1 MMWWSSTKL
10 FAASAAWGEERVNKR
25 DIFVQ
30 IEQLEEQTGV
40 VHSELGSLKRQII
53 ELLEENKRL
62 SIENQQLRK
71 LLKKETEPITPAL
84 LAVGK
89 VADASTDP
97 AAASVLVKEPTGEGY
112 DNLARIYHEGFHICN
127 VNYGHLRT
135 EGDCL
140 FCMSFLNK

>member
-1 MMWWSSTKL
+1 MGALYT
-10 FAASAAWGEERVNKR
+10 
-25 DIFVQ
+25 
-30 IEQLEEQTGV
+30 
-40 VHSELGSLKRQII
+40 ELGQIKQHII

-62 SIENQQLRK
+62 SIENDQLRK
-71 LLKKETEPITPAL
+71 LLKHDT
-84 LAVGK
+84 
-89 VADASTDP
+89 
-97 AAASVLVKEPTGEGY
+97 AAAAPDEHTKEQASSAAAKEVTGEGL